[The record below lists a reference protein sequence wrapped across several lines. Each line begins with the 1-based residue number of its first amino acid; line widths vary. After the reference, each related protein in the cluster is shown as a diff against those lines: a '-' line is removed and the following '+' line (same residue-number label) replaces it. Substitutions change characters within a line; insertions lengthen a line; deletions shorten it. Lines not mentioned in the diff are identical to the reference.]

1 MNTDKPS
8 CIPIKFFKYSASAIL
23 SACID
28 ISSFFLLFLILD
40 DVFSQNR
47 WLAITLATII
57 ARVISSVFNFFF
69 NKSIVFGKKDCG
81 VRPMILKYYA
91 LCALAMLLSSQ
102 LVALISNAP
111 FITGAL
117 FVTISKLFVDS
128 VLFILN
134 YIIQKRWV
142 FR

>member
-1 MNTDKPS
+1 M
-8 CIPIKFFKYSASAIL
+8 
-23 SACID
+23 
-28 ISSFFLLFLILD
+28 LD

-47 WLAITLATII
+47 WLAITLATFI
-57 ARVISSVFNFFF
+57 ARAISSGFNFFF
-69 NKSIVFGKKDCG
+69 NKCIVFGKKDGG
-81 VRPMILKYYA
+81 VRPMIIKYYA
-91 LCALAMLLSSQ
+91 LCAFAMLTSSQ
-102 LVALISNAP
+102 LVALISSAP

-128 VLFILN
+128 VLFVLN